1 MLVLIALAVAASVAV
16 AAGSLVRRTAPAIG
30 AVVPPRPD
38 RWHDKPTPTM
48 GGIAI
53 VLATIAG
60 FLPVLYW
67 PEVLPWFD
75 TWIPV
80 PIAAFVMFLVGLVDD
95 QLQLSPTAKLV
106 W

>member
-1 MLVLIALAVAASVAV
+1 MLALIALAAVAATVAV
-16 AAGSLVRRTAPAIG
+16 AAGSLVRRFAPAIG

-53 VLATIAG
+53 VLATLCG
-60 FLPVLYW
+60 FVPVLYW
-67 PEVLPWFD
+67 PDVLPWFD

-95 QLQLSPTAKLV
+95 QLQLSPTAK
-106 W
+106 